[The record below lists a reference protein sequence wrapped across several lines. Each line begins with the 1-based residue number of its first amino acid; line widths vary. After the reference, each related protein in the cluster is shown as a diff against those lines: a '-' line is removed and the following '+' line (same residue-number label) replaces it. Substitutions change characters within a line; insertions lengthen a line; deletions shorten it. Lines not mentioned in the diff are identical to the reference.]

1 MGGNAVARP
10 ERPSTRQRRLWK
22 AFRPLL
28 RDRTALVG
36 LGILTVFTVA
46 ALLAPAL
53 APHDP
58 TAVSPVDRFASPS
71 ALHPLGTDHIG
82 RDNLSRLLYGAR
94 RSLGA
99 ALTAAGVIA
108 VAGVT
113 IGIAAGYLGGIVDSI
128 VGRIIDM
135 LLALPNLLFAL
146 VLVGALGP
154 GLRNILLAV
163 VLVWWAGYARIV
175 RGVTLSE
182 RQNTYIEAAQALGA
196 PRWRIAWRHM
206 LPNVVGPIVVL
217 TTIDMG
223 QILLAV
229 SALAFLGFAGDA
241 AVAEWGAMLAEA
253 QTYLRRA
260 PQLMM
265 YPGTAIFLAVL
276 GFNLLGDG
284 LRDLLDPRIGHR

>member
-1 MGGNAVARP
+1 MEDRARAQAR
-10 ERPSTRQRRLWK
+10 ERPSRSKRLW
-22 AFRPLL
+22 RVLRLLL
-28 RDRTALVG
+28 RDRTAVFG
-36 LGILTVFTVA
+36 LAILTAFLLA

-53 APHDP
+53 APHEP
-58 TAVSPVDRFASPS
+58 TAVSPVDRFQPPS
-71 ALHPLGTDHIG
+71 AEHPLGTDQIG
-82 RDNLSRLLYGAR
+82 RDTLSRLLYGAR

-99 ALTAAGVIA
+99 ALVAAAVVA
-108 VAGVT
+108 VAGVA
-113 IGIAAGYLGGIVDSI
+113 IGMAAGYLGGVVDSV
-128 VGRIIDM
+128 VGRVIDM

-146 VLVGALGP
+146 VIVGALGP
-154 GLRNILLAV
+154 SLRNILIAV
-163 VLVWWAGYARIV
+163 VVVWWAGYARIV

-182 RQNTYIEAAQALGA
+182 RQRTYVEAAQALGA
-196 PRWRIAWRHM
+196 SRWRIAWRHM
-206 LPNVVGPIVVL
+206 LPNVVGPVVVL

-253 QTYLRRA
+253 QTYMRRA
-260 PQLMM
+260 PQLMI

-284 LRDLLDPRIGHR
+284 LRDLLDPRIGHH

>member
-1 MGGNAVARP
+1 MQDRTVTRADG
-10 ERPSTRQRRLWK
+10 RPSRSRRLWRG
-22 AFRPLL
+22 FRLLL
-28 RDRTALVG
+28 RDRTAVLG
-36 LGILTVFTVA
+36 LAILTVFVLA

-58 TAVSPVDRFASPS
+58 TAVFPVDRFEPPS
-71 ALHPLGTDHIG
+71 AEHPLGTDHIG
-82 RDNLSRLLYGAR
+82 RDTLSRLLFGAR
-94 RSLGA
+94 KSLGA
-99 ALTAAGVIA
+99 ALVAAA
-108 VAGVT
+108 VVAVVGVT
-113 IGIAAGYLGGIVDSI
+113 IGIAAGYLGGLVDSV

-146 VLVGALGP
+146 VIVGALGP
-154 GLRNILLAV
+154 SLRNVLVAV
-163 VLVWWAGYARIV
+163 VAVWWAGYARIV

-182 RQNTYIEAAQALGA
+182 RQKSYVEAAQALGA
-196 PRWRIAWRHM
+196 SRWRIAWRHM

-253 QTYLRRA
+253 QTYMRRA
-260 PQLMM
+260 PELMV

-284 LRDLLDPRIGHR
+284 LRDLLDPRISHR